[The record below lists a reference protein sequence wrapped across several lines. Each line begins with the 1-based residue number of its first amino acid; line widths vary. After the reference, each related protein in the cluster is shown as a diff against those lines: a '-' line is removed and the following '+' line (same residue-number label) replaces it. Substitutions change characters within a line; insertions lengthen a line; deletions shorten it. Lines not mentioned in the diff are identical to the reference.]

1 MILSNLLTERRLM
14 LSQERAVR
22 TKLDI
27 YVLFITITYQYHL
40 INKSQKQIHEF
51 DVDYFYMLKH

>member
-1 MILSNLLTERRLM
+1 M

-51 DVDYFYMLKH
+51 DVDYFYMLKY